1 MKEHDVIL
9 DFNGNRVEG
18 TEQLTRMIRETPP
31 GREVALGISRDG
43 QPMQLKVTLGDRSKE
58 LASTRV
64 YHNAPRIMI
73 PAMPEPPEMPEVPDF
88 NFNFVTN
95 GTNTG
100 ALVDNLTPQLGDYF
114 GVKGGAGVLVKSVE
128 KGSAAE
134 TAGLKA
140 GDVIVKAEGDKIENR
155 SDWRRVVRA
164 RKSGKLAV
172 TVVRDKREQPLTLTL
187 PEPRHRDSSAM
198 RGILVEPDDLDIDI
212 DLDMAMDQ
220 VREIQPILE
229 REIINVGPQIQREM
243 LRVKPQIE
251 RQMKEMKKELERS
264 LQNIKLEFET

>member
-1 MKEHDVIL
+1 MMKRKPATLLITAVLCMVPLGAMAGTRAMAAAPVVYSMGSRAYLGVNVDDVSSDRVAALKLKEERGVEVTMVDQDSPAGKAGMKEHDVIL

-31 GREVALGISRDG
+31 GREVTLGISRDG

-58 LASTRV
+58 LASTRI

-114 GVKGGAGVLVKSVE
+114 G
-128 KGSAAE
+128 
-134 TAGLKA
+134 
-140 GDVIVKAEGDKIENR
+140 
-155 SDWRRVVRA
+155 
-164 RKSGKLAV
+164 
-172 TVVRDKREQPLTLTL
+172 
-187 PEPRHRDSSAM
+187 
-198 RGILVEPDDLDIDI
+198 
-212 DLDMAMDQ
+212 
-220 VREIQPILE
+220 
-229 REIINVGPQIQREM
+229 
-243 LRVKPQIE
+243 
-251 RQMKEMKKELERS
+251 
-264 LQNIKLEFET
+264 